1 MEWLTGLALL
11 PALVCG
17 AMMGG
22 MALAGVL
29 GWRRS
34 KDAGGDAPGRG
45 TDTHDPETTTT
56 LEDAR
61 R

>member
-22 MALAGVL
+22 MALMGVL
-29 GWRRS
+29 GLRRNRNEPHDAREPDTHEAS
-34 KDAGGDAPGRG
+34 KDREAA
-45 TDTHDPETTTT
+45 
-56 LEDAR
+56 
-61 R
+61 

>member
-22 MALAGVL
+22 MALMGVL
-29 GWRRS
+29 GLRRNRNE
-34 KDAGGDAPGRG
+34 P
-45 TDTHDPETTTT
+45 H
-56 LEDAR
+56 DAR
-61 R
+61 ESETQVPPADRDAASR